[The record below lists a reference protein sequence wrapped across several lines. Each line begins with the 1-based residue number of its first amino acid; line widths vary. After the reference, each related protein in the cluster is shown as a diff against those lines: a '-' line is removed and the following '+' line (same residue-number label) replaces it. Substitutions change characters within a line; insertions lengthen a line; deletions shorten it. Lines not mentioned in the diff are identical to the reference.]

1 MFWTEE
7 REERRERI
15 REDLIDMISYLI
27 YWSIMYAGVLK
38 LLQII

>member
-1 MFWTEE
+1 MWSDEP
-7 REERRERI
+7 EERRERI
-15 REDLIDMISYLI
+15 REDLIDMVSYLI